1 MNVKAKPAALVIH
14 AAGTNRDPDAAR
26 ALSLAGAEPRIA
38 GIRALRE
45 GRVRFSDFRMLV
57 VPGGFSYADSLGA
70 GKLLAL
76 DLASY
81 FEDEMREFVAAG
93 KPVIGICNGFQA
105 LVKAGI
111 LPGPAPQAPA
121 TGSGARPA
129 AAATLAHNA
138 HGRFECRW
146 VVMRAEAGPC
156 IWTGGIEAPVAC
168 PVAHGE
174 GRFLPADAAV
184 AEALLSGGLVALR
197 YATPSGQAADGAW
210 PWNPN
215 GSWSDAAGICNPAG
229 NVLGLMPH
237 PENNIETGPGARAF
251 HGGAPGAGLALF
263 ANGVRHAAEM

>member
-111 LPGPAPQAPA
+111 LPGLAP
-121 TGSGARPA
+121 
-129 AAATLAHNA
+129 AATLAPNA
-138 HGRFECRW
+138 RGRFECRW
-146 VVMRAEAGPC
+146 VLMRAEAGPC
-156 IWTGGIEAPVAC
+156 IWTRGIETPVAC

-174 GRFLPADAAV
+174 GRFLPADTAT

-251 HGGAPGAGLALF
+251 HGGSPGAGLALF